1 MKRILHC
8 FATIL
13 LNIYNKHF
21 RVFFSLTVT
30 GKPMSHKICKSEKDF
45 HNKTRTNQVK
55 FKDIFT
61 VKQNYQHSKRWRVQK
76 KCVRAEP

>member
-1 MKRILHC
+1 MKRLLHC

-21 RVFFSLTVT
+21 RAFFSLTVT

-55 FKDIFT
+55 FKHIFFT
-61 VKQNYQHSKRWRVQK
+61 SVNMTINKTRRKFQK
-76 KCVRAEP
+76 